1 MADPFPPPF
10 VTLLADDP
18 LMTASLDTAVEK
30 ALAEFPSLEQPFRTA
45 ISLVAV
51 DDTTTPM
58 DFKHGGISFGRTFYS
73 ASLLK
78 MAAMYAAFQLRR
90 RVNDFSAEQAPGS
103 PAELFNQLRASFDDT
118 IADAVPAIS
127 GTPGITRAMK
137 VPKYDQIL
145 AVTDTGAGLVANF
158 TVTFQTNMRRMIVN
172 SDNAAAG
179 ECVKALGYSWI
190 NGALKAAGFFF
201 PPAQDG
207 IWLGGTFTGA
217 FPPVRIPCVNDTD
230 TAQGTT
236 TFDMANLYAHVL
248 NGTLID
254 PISSTDIGAHLQVT
268 AAAGPDASFMDE
280 TRRPELP
287 ARNFKV
293 THTKVGSG
301 PLKDGRTVLSEGTVV
316 KHRSTGRRFI
326 AVWQNTFRDDDSV
339 FAMGFVVDKAI
350 ELFLAGP

>member
-1 MADPFPPPF
+1 MTDPFPAPF
-10 VTLLADDP
+10 ATLLADDP
-18 LMTASLDTAVEK
+18 LMTASLNTAVEK
-30 ALAEFPSLEQPFRTA
+30 ALAEFPSIHPFRTA

-51 DDTTTPM
+51 DDSTTPM
-58 DFKHGGISFGRTFYS
+58 DFKHGGLNFGRTFYS

-90 RVNDFSAEQAPGS
+90 RVNEFSVEQAPAN
-103 PAELFNQLRASFDDT
+103 PAQLFNQLRASFDDT

-127 GTPGITRAMK
+127 ATPGITRAMK
-137 VPKYDQIL
+137 VPKYDQIF
-145 AVTDTGAGLVANF
+145 AVTDTGAGLAANF

-172 SDNAAAG
+172 SDNSAAA

-190 NGALKAAGFFF
+190 NGALKAGGFFF

-217 FPPVRIPCVNDTD
+217 FPPVRIPCINDID
-230 TAQGTT
+230 TAQGAT

-248 NGTLID
+248 NGTLVD
-254 PISSTDIGAHLQVT
+254 PISSTDISAHLQVS
-268 AAAGPDASFMDE
+268 AAAGPDASFMDSA
-280 TRRPELP
+280 RRAVPV
-287 ARNFKV
+287 RNFEV

-316 KHRSTGRRFI
+316 RHRDTGRNFI
-326 AVWQNTFRDDDSV
+326 AVWQNSFKDDDSV
-339 FAMGFVVDKAI
+339 FAMGLVVDRAI